1 MFSSTPPIAEYNSNK
16 KWDETVKSNKGRC
29 YVCGDRSHTSRMCER
44 PGGGEE
50 GVGVL
55 TLEQRVDMFSIFR
68 KLPPRPDGEEVS
80 LTAPNETQQEL
91 VQRQAE
97 DQRRIKN
104 QRTYQ
109 SLKATINRCENEGK
123 PFEDSIKALISL
135 TQEEEYFEGRDEI
148 PSYIDEVRV
157 RQEISKTRRMI
168 EEITKEGLVERA
180 ARRLS
185 RSSFLPFIS

>member
-1 MFSSTPPIAEYNSNK
+1 
-16 KWDETVKSNKGRC
+16 
-29 YVCGDRSHTSRMCER
+29 MCER

-109 SLKATINRCENEGK
+109 SLKATVNRCENEGK